1 VGFIDVVRASDAPHG
16 VPLPPTLTD
25 PIVIRGGVTLVKT
38 ATGATLKHKG
48 DLSNP
53 QKVSDDILDPNKTPT
68 FVFNTA
74 APFSYTVS
82 IYDHL
87 GQFLNS
93 QTGAVDSASWE
104 KMRGTADSLA
114 CAFSI
119 LPISKSG
126 QRFGTGVYI
135 LRATLT
141 TRATVRQDQGKPMRV
156 TAATRLFT
164 NRFGYI
170 R

>member
-1 VGFIDVVRASDAPHG
+1 VRVNEAPHG
-16 VPLPPTLTD
+16 VPMPGVITD
-25 PIVIRGGVTLVKT
+25 PIVIRGGVTLT
-38 ATGATLKHKG
+38 GTGAGSVLKHKG

-53 QKVSDDILDPNKTPT
+53 HKLGDDVLDPNRTPT
-68 FVFNTA
+68 FVFKTA
-74 APFSYTVS
+74 APFSYAVT

-93 QTGAVDSASWE
+93 KTGAVDSAAWE
-104 KMRGTADSLA
+104 RMRGNADSLA
-114 CAFSI
+114 CSFSV

-135 LRATLT
+135 MRATLT
-141 TRATVRQDQGKPMRV
+141 TRATVRQDQGKPARV
-156 TAATRLFT
+156 TPATLVFT
-164 NRFGYI
+164 NRFGYL